1 MDLELIWGVIQLW
14 SIKVGDGWPKGG
26 VLHLFHQ
33 EGKSDGLEELL
44 RRHKVGLLR
53 EGSAGQC

>member
-14 SIKVGDGWPKGG
+14 SIKVGEGWPKGG

-33 EGKSDGLEELL
+33 EGKSNGLEELL